1 MASQSENAY
10 WPKEGAPTPGTTQ
23 PKQKYSEVG
32 EVLETM
38 KNLIIEIQSF
48 KQDNEKKKR
57 DIEKNQEIN

>member
-1 MASQSENAY
+1 MASQSENVDQLE
-10 WPKEGAPTPGTTQ
+10 EGAPTPRTTQ
-23 PKQKYSEVG
+23 LEKKYSEVG